1 MFISFEYLMYIA
13 QLLLKLWAVE
23 KVLTIAVS
31 GENFKFFDPGTLK
44 WRSFE
49 IFAKLNGKDILL
61 EVFAKFA
68 EYQSNVLIEMH
79 NFG

>member
-1 MFISFEYLMYIA
+1 MFISFEYLIYIA

-23 KVLTIAVS
+23 KVLSIAVS
-31 GENFKFFDPGTLK
+31 GESFKFFDPRTLN
-44 WRSFE
+44 WRPFE

>member
-1 MFISFEYLMYIA
+1 MFISFEYLIYIA
-13 QLLLKLWAVE
+13 Q
-23 KVLTIAVS
+23 KVLSIAVS
-31 GENFKFFDPGTLK
+31 GESFKFFDPRTLN
-44 WRSFE
+44 WRPFE

-68 EYQSNVLIEMH
+68 KYQSKVLIEMH